1 MDAASAVSIILLA
14 GGRAS
19 RLPGK
24 LSLRFHDEPLLVH
37 VFGHLT
43 RGRHRPCI
51 ISVRSELPAELR
63 AVLPV
68 PMIHDRYE
76 DCGPLGGL
84 LSAAAAVKTPLFF
97 AAAGDLPF
105 VGAPF
110 IDRLEQ
116 YYEELS
122 KSSNP
127 APVAVVP
134 RRKDGRTEPLAA
146 LYETAA
152 FVEGATAAIAR
163 GDKRVT
169 AALAGRP
176 VVHFE
181 LSSEAERELTNINT
195 AEDWQRMRA

>member
-24 LSLRFHDEPLLVH
+24 LSLRFNDEPLLVH

-43 RGRHRPCI
+43 RGRHWPCI

-63 AVLPV
+63 AALPA
-68 PMIHDRYE
+68 PMIRDRYE
-76 DCGPLGGL
+76 DGGPLGGL
-84 LSAAAAVKTPLFF
+84 LSAAATVQTPLFF

-110 IDRLEQ
+110 VDCLER
-116 YYEELS
+116 YYEELCTS
-122 KSSNP
+122 TNP
-127 APVAVVP
+127 PPVAVLP
-134 RRKDGRTEPLAA
+134 RRRDGRTEPLAA

-169 AALAGRP
+169 AALARRP
-176 VVHFE
+176 IAYFE
-181 LSSEAERELTNINT
+181 LSSESERELTNINT
-195 AEDWQRMRA
+195 AEDWQRLRA